1 MTFNAR
7 VYSPTPYGD
16 RKKLL
21 KYIVKPKN
29 KVKTYS
35 CCINWSQDV

>member
-29 KVKTYS
+29 KQASNLLKDSV
-35 CCINWSQDV
+35 